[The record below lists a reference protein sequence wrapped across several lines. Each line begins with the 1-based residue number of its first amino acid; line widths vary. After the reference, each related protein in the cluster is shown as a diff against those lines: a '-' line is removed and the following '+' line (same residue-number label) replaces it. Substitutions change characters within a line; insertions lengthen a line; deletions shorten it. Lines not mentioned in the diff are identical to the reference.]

1 MMIEKRK
8 IERDGCY
15 LLRLRVQLSSSGLV
29 ATVKLRRAD
38 MPAPLRRTFI
48 SWVEKIMNLNIR
60 DFYFLFFN
68 GIFVE

>member
-1 MMIEKRK
+1 
-8 IERDGCY
+8 
-15 LLRLRVQLSSSGLV
+15 
-29 ATVKLRRAD
+29 
-38 MPAPLRRTFI
+38 MPVLLRRTFI